1 MLFYKKILIAVI
13 VIIFS
18 YCIYRLI
25 KKRNTLLR
33 QMVEPEI
40 TEGFS
45 FWNSGSA
52 MLTEIGQVE
61 DYSTSPGISN
71 IKNADLPL
79 KEYVIKS
86 SYNSA
91 STGSYVNL
99 DMIKYVLSR
108 GCRFLDFEIFSF
120 DDKPYVAFSAD
131 NVFSNIDSKNKLLL
145 SDVFSIIVSN
155 AFVSP
160 SPNPK
165 DPLFIHLRIKT
176 LNNNL
181 YRAISNIVKT
191 TIGPKLNKC
200 DITTETKLSD
210 LLEKIVLIV
219 DKKTAPDYKKYSS
232 CSPTDTNC
240 TDLSTEVNLES
251 GGDYMRIY
259 KYSEILN
266 LSIVPPYI
274 YSDNTTDIKT
284 LRLVIPDV
292 GTNMENPSMYEFVV
306 DYGAQFVT
314 YPFYIKDNNLANY
327 EMVFRDNKSAFV
339 TISTMIPYL
348 NKLNENG
355 AI

>member
-1 MLFYKKILIAVI
+1 MLFYKKILITAI

-25 KKRNTLLR
+25 KKRNALLR
-33 QMVEPEI
+33 QMVDAPI
-40 TEGFS
+40 DEGFTLWS
-45 FWNSGSA
+45 NTSA
-52 MLTEIGQVE
+52 MAIELTQVQ
-61 DYSTSPGISN
+61 DFSTSPGISN
-71 IKNADLPL
+71 VGNADLPL

-120 DDKPYVAFSAD
+120 DNKPYVAFSAD
-131 NVFSNIDSKNKLLL
+131 NVFSNIDSKNKILL
-145 SDVFSIIVSN
+145 SDALSVVMTN

-181 YRAISNIVKT
+181 YRSISNVIKS
-191 TIGPKLNKC
+191 TIGPKLNTC
-200 DITTETKLSD
+200 DVTTDTKLSE
-210 LLEKIVLIV
+210 LLGKIILVI
-219 DKKTAPDYKKYSS
+219 DKKTSPDYKKYSS
-232 CSPTDTNC
+232 CSTNDNNC

-259 KYSEILN
+259 KYSELLN
-266 LSIVPPYI
+266 LSIIPPYI
-274 YSDNTTDIKT
+274 YNDNTTDIRT

-292 GTNMENPSMYEFVV
+292 GTNIENPSIYEFVV
-306 DYGAQFVT
+306 DYGAQMVT
-314 YPFYIKDNNLANY
+314 YPFYVKDNNLANY
-327 EMVFRDNKSAFV
+327 ERVFRDNNAAFV
-339 TISTMIPYL
+339 TISTIVPYL
-348 NKLNENG
+348 NKLNEYQD
-355 AI
+355 I